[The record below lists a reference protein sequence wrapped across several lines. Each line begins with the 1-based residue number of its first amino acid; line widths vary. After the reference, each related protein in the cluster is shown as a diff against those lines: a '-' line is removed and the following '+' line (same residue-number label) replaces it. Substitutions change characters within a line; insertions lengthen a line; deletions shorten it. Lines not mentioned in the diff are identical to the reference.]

1 MTAVA
6 PLALPALPAAFQ
18 QSNVDYLAILPLLI
32 VFGTALVGVLVE
44 AFAAREKR
52 HAIQVGLA
60 VVGLL
65 AAAASLILAAKHQG
79 VTMGLTDG
87 ATNKQLFA
95 LAIDG
100 PALFMQGTIVL
111 MGVLGVLTMAERFGG
126 VGPDAFTPSGA
137 STPGS
142 PTEAAAA
149 RAGALTSEVF
159 PLTMFAIFGM
169 MLFPTANDLIG
180 MFVALEV
187 LSLPLYILCGLA
199 RRRRLLSQEASLKY
213 FLLGAF
219 SSAFFLFGTALL
231 YGYAG
236 SVYFG
241 DLSKAI
247 ASGPLAMNGL
257 LLPGAFLVFVGL
269 LFKVGAVP
277 FHAWT
282 PDVYQGAP
290 TPVTGFMA
298 ACTKA
303 AAFGAILRLAYVG
316 LDTGRWEWTNAL
328 VIVALL
334 TMVVGAVLSVTQ
346 TDMKRLLAY
355 SSIAHAGFI
364 LVGVLAFDRKA
375 VGAVLFYLVA
385 YGFATIA
392 AFAIIALVRQNGA
405 EATHLSQWA
414 GLGRRYPVVAGAF
427 AFLMLAFAGIPLTS
441 GFVSKFAVF
450 SAAVGTGGATGT
462 VLAVVGVVCSAITVF
477 VYARVI
483 VLMFFS
489 EAPDDGVEVVTPSVS
504 TTFSISIGTLVTL
517 ALGVL
522 PSALLDLA
530 DRASQFVR

>member
-6 PLALPALPAAFQ
+6 PLALPAAFQ
-18 QSNVDYLAILPLLI
+18 PSNVDYLEILPLLI
-32 VFGTALVGVLVE
+32 VFGVALVGVLVE
-44 AFAAREKR
+44 AFAPRDRR

-60 VVGLL
+60 VLGLL
-65 AAAASLILAAKHQG
+65 AAAAALIPAASHQG
-79 VTMGLTDG
+79 VTMGLADG
-87 ATNKQLFA
+87 TTNREMFA
-95 LAIDG
+95 LAVDG
-100 PALFMQGTIVL
+100 PALFMQGTIL
-111 MGVLGVLTMAERFGG
+111 LLGVLGVLTMAERFGG
-126 VGPDAFTPSGA
+126 TGPDAFTPSGA

-142 PTEAAAA
+142 ANETAAT

-169 MLFPTANDLIG
+169 MLFPTTNDLIG

-187 LSLPLYILCGLA
+187 LSLPLYILSGLA

-328 VIVALL
+328 VLVALL
-334 TMVVGAVLSVTQ
+334 TMVVGSVLSVTQ

-375 VGAVLFYLVA
+375 VGAVLFYIVA
-385 YGFATIA
+385 YGFSTIA
-392 AFAIIALVRQNGA
+392 AFAIVSLVRQNGG

-414 GLGRRYPVVAGAF
+414 GLGKRYPVVAGAF

-450 SAAVGTGGATGT
+450 SAAIDSGATGT

-489 EAPDDGVEVVTPSVS
+489 DAPDDAVEVVTPSVS
-504 TTFSISIGTLVTL
+504 TTFSIAIGTLVTL

-530 DRASQFVR
+530 DRASQFIR

>member
-6 PLALPALPAAFQ
+6 PAVFQ
-18 QSNVDYLAILPLLI
+18 PSNVDYLAILPLLI

-44 AFAAREKR
+44 AFAPRERR
-52 HAIQVGLA
+52 HVLQVGLSVLGLVGAFVA
-60 VVGLL
+60 VIFAVG
-65 AAAASLILAAKHQG
+65 HQG
-79 VTMGLTDG
+79 MTLGLRNAETDRG
-87 ATNKQLFA
+87 LFA
-95 LAIDG
+95 VAIDG

-111 MGVLGVLTMAERFGG
+111 MSILGVLTMAERFNGLSA
-126 VGPDAFTPSGA
+126 DAFTPSGA
-137 STPGS
+137 SIPGS
-142 PTEAAAA
+142 SYESAAS
-149 RAGALTSEVF
+149 RAGVLTSEVF
-159 PLTMFAIFGM
+159 PLTLFAVGGM
-169 MLFPTANDLIG
+169 MLFPAANDLIG

-187 LSLPLYILCGLA
+187 LSFPLYILAGLA

-213 FLLGAF
+213 FLLGGF
-219 SSAFFLFGTALL
+219 SSAFFIFGTALL

-236 SVYFG
+236 SVYFS
-241 DLSKAI
+241 DLAAAVSTESI
-247 ASGPLAMNGL
+247 ASDGL
-257 LLPGAFLVFVGL
+257 LLVGAFLVFSGL

-277 FHAWT
+277 FHMWT

-298 ACTKA
+298 AATKA
-303 AAFGAILRLAYVG
+303 AAFGAMLRLAYVG
-316 LDTGRWEWTNAL
+316 LETSRWEWYNAVV
-328 VIVALL
+328 VIAIL

-385 YGFATIA
+385 YGFSTIA
-392 AFAIIALVRQNGA
+392 AFAIVNLVRQNGS

-414 GLGRRYPVVAGAF
+414 GLGKRHPLVAAVF
-427 AFLMLAFAGIPLTS
+427 SFLMLAFAGIPLTS
-441 GFVSKFAVF
+441 GFIAKFGVF

-462 VLAVVGVVCSAITVF
+462 VLAVIGVAASAVTVF
-477 VYARVI
+477 VYARII

-489 EAPDDGVEVVTPSVS
+489 APPEDPVEVVTPSAA
-504 TTFSISIGTLVTL
+504 TTFSIAIGAMVTL

-522 PSALLDLA
+522 PSSLLDLT
-530 DRASQFVR
+530 DRASQFLR

>member
-1 MTAVA
+1 MTALA
-6 PLALPALPAAFQ
+6 PSGLQTAFQ
-18 QSNVDYLAILPLLI
+18 QATIDYLAILPLLI
-32 VFGTALVGVLVE
+32 VFGVAIIGVLVE
-44 AFAAREKR
+44 AFVPRDRR
-52 HAIQVGLA
+52 HVVQVGLA
-60 VVGLL
+60 VLGLL
-65 AAAASLILAAKHQG
+65 AAFVAVIVAAGHQG
-79 VTMGLTDG
+79 LTMGITDG
-87 ATNKQLFA
+87 ASDRRLFA

-100 PALFMQGTIVL
+100 PALFMQGTIL
-111 MGVLGVLTMAERFGG
+111 LLGVLGVLTMAERLGG

-137 STPGS
+137 SVPGS
-142 PTEAAAA
+142 PFETNAS

-169 MLFPTANDLIG
+169 ILFPTTNDLIG

-187 LSLPLYILCGLA
+187 LSLPLYILSGLA
-199 RRRRLLSQEASLKY
+199 RRRRLLSQEASLK
-213 FLLGAF
+213 F

-231 YGYAG
+231 YGYSG
-236 SVYFG
+236 SFVLG
-241 DLSKAI
+241 DISKAI
-247 ASGPLAMNGL
+247 STGPIEMNGL
-257 LLPGAFLVFVGL
+257 LVPGAFLVFVGL
-269 LFKVGAVP
+269 LFKVAAVP

-328 VIVALL
+328 VIIALL
-334 TMVVGAVLSVTQ
+334 TMVVGSVLSVTQ

-355 SSIAHAGFI
+355 SSIAHAGFV
-364 LVGVLAFDRKA
+364 LVGVLAFDSKGI
-375 VGAVLFYLVA
+375 GAVLFYVA
-385 YGFATIA
+385 TYGFAIIA
-392 AFAIIALVRQNGA
+392 AFAIVSLVRQNGG

-414 GLGRRYPVVAGAF
+414 GLGKRYPLVAGAF
-427 AFLMLAFAGIPLTS
+427 AFLMLAFAGIPATS
-441 GFVSKFAVF
+441 GFMAKFAVF

-462 VLAVVGVVCSAITVF
+462 VLVVVGVLCSAITVF

-483 VLMFFS
+483 VLMYFGDPPGDS
-489 EAPDDGVEVVTPSVS
+489 GNADNAVEVVVPSVT
-504 TTFSISIGTLVTL
+504 TTFAIAIGTVITL
-517 ALGVL
+517 ALGVV

>member
-1 MTAVA
+1 VTAVA
-6 PLALPALPAAFQ
+6 PVALPAAFQ
-18 QSNVDYLAILPLLI
+18 PAQIDYVAILPLLI
-32 VFGTALVGVLVE
+32 VVGAAVVGVLVE
-44 AFAAREKR
+44 AFVARERR
-52 HAIQVGLA
+52 HSIQVAIA

-65 AAAASLILAAKHQG
+65 AAAVSIIFAAGHHG
-79 VTMGLTDG
+79 LTMGLSDG
-87 ATNKQLFA
+87 STGRQLFA

-100 PALFMQGTIVL
+100 PALFMQGAIVL
-111 MGVLGVLTMAERFGG
+111 MGILGVLTMSERFGG

-142 PTEAAAA
+142 PYETAAA

-159 PLTMFAIFGM
+159 PLTLFAIFGM
-169 MLFPTANDLIG
+169 MLFPTTNDLIG

-187 LSLPLYILCGLA
+187 LSLPLYILTGLA

-236 SVYFG
+236 SVYLG
-241 DLSKAI
+241 DLSKAV
-247 ASGPLAMNGL
+247 ASGPIAMNGL

-290 TPVTGFMA
+290 TTVTGFMA

-316 LDTGRWEWTNAL
+316 LDTARWEWTNAL

-364 LVGVLAFDRKA
+364 LVGVLAFDQTA
-375 VGAVLFYLVA
+375 ISAVLFYLVA

-392 AFAIIALVRQNGA
+392 AFAIVSLVRQNGA

-414 GLGRRYPVVAGAF
+414 GLGRRYPVVGAAF

-450 SAAVGTGGATGT
+450 SAAVDSGATGT
-462 VLAVVGVVCSAITVF
+462 VLAVVGVLCSAITVF

-489 EAPDDGVEVVTPSVS
+489 EAPDETVEVVTPSVT
-504 TTFSISIGTLVTL
+504 TTFSIAIGTLVTL
-517 ALGVL
+517 VLGVL
-522 PSALLDLA
+522 PASLLDLA